1 MKTLS
6 IERWSYKM
14 YNYNEEYQKIIKEGT
29 ELLAQAKRNYNQME
43 KEYKEDI
50 LKEKLYQLD
59 KECNNQLLLLKN
71 NFIIEAKKG
80 LQLDMQNILA
90 EREKAESNKTKEDRI
105 LKQLEYQQE
114 VDQYKAMIE
123 IATEN
128 TFPEILAEI
137 QNEKVFN
144 VVKATA
150 YQLAENK
157 QTILSIKWTDKELQ
171 GIQANMNSIQYLE
184 SRVLEPIL
192 PININDIHSFITNT
206 NMSDY
211 YFGGVK

>member
-1 MKTLS
+1 
-6 IERWSYKM
+6 M
-14 YNYNEEYQKIIKEGT
+14 YNYNEHYEKTIKEGAD
-29 ELLAQAKRNYNQME
+29 LLAEAKKSYTQMK
-43 KEYKEDI
+43 KEYREDV
-50 LKEKLYQLD
+50 LKEKLYQLE

-105 LKQLEYQQE
+105 LEQLEYQQE

-192 PININDIHSFITNT
+192 PININDIHSYITNT

>member
-1 MKTLS
+1 MKTIS

-50 LKEKLYQLD
+50 LKEKLYQLE

-105 LKQLEYQQE
+105 LEQLEYQQE

>member
-1 MKTLS
+1 
-6 IERWSYKM
+6 M
-14 YNYNEEYQKIIKEGT
+14 YNYKEQYEKTIKEGA
-29 ELLAQAKRNYNQME
+29 ELLAKAKKDFAQMK
-43 KEYKEDI
+43 KEYREDI
-50 LKEKLYQLD
+50 LKEKLYQLE

-105 LKQLEYQQE
+105 LEQLEYQQE

>member
-1 MKTLS
+1 
-6 IERWSYKM
+6 M
-14 YNYNEEYQKIIKEGT
+14 YNYNEHYEKTIKEGA
-29 ELLAQAKRNYNQME
+29 ELLAKAKKDYTQMK
-43 KEYKEDI
+43 KEYREDV
-50 LKEKLYQLD
+50 LKEKLYQLE
-59 KECNNQLLLLKN
+59 KKCNNKLLVLKN
-71 NFIIEAKKG
+71 NFIIEAKEG
-80 LQLDMQNILA
+80 LQVDMQNILA
-90 EREKAESNKTKEDRI
+90 EREKAQNNKSKEDRI
-105 LKQLEYQQE
+105 LEQLEYQQE

-171 GIQANMNSIQYLE
+171 DIQANMNSIQYLE

-206 NMSDY
+206 NMSDF
-211 YFGGVK
+211 YFR

>member
-1 MKTLS
+1 
-6 IERWSYKM
+6 M

-50 LKEKLYQLD
+50 LKEKLYQLE

-105 LKQLEYQQE
+105 LEQLEYQQE

>member
-1 MKTLS
+1 
-6 IERWSYKM
+6 M
-14 YNYNEEYQKIIKEGT
+14 YNYNEHYEKTIKEGAD
-29 ELLAQAKRNYNQME
+29 LLAEAKKSYTQMK
-43 KEYKEDI
+43 KEYREDV
-50 LKEKLYQLD
+50 LKEKLYQLE

-105 LKQLEYQQE
+105 LEQLEYQQE

-171 GIQANMNSIQYLE
+171 GIQANMNSLKYLE

>member
-1 MKTLS
+1 M
-6 IERWSYKM
+6 EM
-14 YNYNEEYQKIIKEGT
+14 YNYNEHYEKTIKEGAD
-29 ELLAQAKRNYNQME
+29 LLAEAKKSYTQMK
-43 KEYKEDI
+43 KEYREDV
-50 LKEKLYQLD
+50 LKEKLYQLE

-105 LKQLEYQQE
+105 LEQLEYQQE

>member
-1 MKTLS
+1 
-6 IERWSYKM
+6 M
-14 YNYNEEYQKIIKEGT
+14 YNYNEHYEKTIKEGADLLT
-29 ELLAQAKRNYNQME
+29 EAKKSYTQMK
-43 KEYKEDI
+43 KEYREDV
-50 LKEKLYQLD
+50 LKEKLYQLE

-80 LQLDMQNILA
+80 LQLVMQNILA

-105 LKQLEYQQE
+105 LEQLEYQQE

>member
-1 MKTLS
+1 
-6 IERWSYKM
+6 M
-14 YNYNEEYQKIIKEGT
+14 YNYNEHYEKTIKEGAD
-29 ELLAQAKRNYNQME
+29 LLAEAKKSYTQMK
-43 KEYKEDI
+43 KEYREDV
-50 LKEKLYQLD
+50 LKEKLYQLE

-105 LKQLEYQQE
+105 LEQLEYQQE

-157 QTILSIKWTDKELQ
+157 QAILSIKYNDKELQ
-171 GIQANMNSIQYLE
+171 DIQANMNSIQYLE

>member
-1 MKTLS
+1 
-6 IERWSYKM
+6 M
-14 YNYNEEYQKIIKEGT
+14 YNYNEHYEKTIKEGA
-29 ELLAQAKRNYNQME
+29 ELLAKAKKDYTQMK
-43 KEYKEDI
+43 KEYREDV
-50 LKEKLYQLD
+50 LKEKLYQLE
-59 KECNNQLLLLKN
+59 KECNNQLLVLKN
-71 NFIIEAKKG
+71 NFIIEAKEG
-80 LQLDMQNILA
+80 LQVDMQNIL
-90 EREKAESNKTKEDRI
+90 EKREKAQNNKTKEDRI
-105 LKQLEYQQE
+105 LEQLEYQQE

-157 QTILSIKWTDKELQ
+157 QVILSIKYNDKELQ
-171 GIQANMNSIQYLE
+171 DIQANMNSLKYLE

-206 NMSDY
+206 NMSDF
-211 YFGGVK
+211 YFGGGVK

>member
-1 MKTLS
+1 M
-6 IERWSYKM
+6 
-14 YNYNEEYQKIIKEGT
+14 NYDFNEHYEMTVWKGAN
-29 ELLAQAKRNYNQME
+29 LLAKAKKDYDQMK

-50 LKEKLYQLD
+50 LKEKLYQLET
-59 KECNNQLLLLKN
+59 ECNDQLLVLKD
-71 NFIIEAKKG
+71 NFIINAKKE
-80 LQLDMQNILA
+80 LQVEMQELL
-90 EREKAESNKTKEDRI
+90 EKREKAQNNKSKEDRI
-105 LKQLEYQQE
+105 LGLLEYQQE
-114 VDQYKAMIE
+114 LDQYKAMIE

-128 TFPEILAEI
+128 TFPEVLAEI

-157 QTILSIKWTDKELQ
+157 QAILSIKYNDKELQ
-171 GIQANMNSIQYLE
+171 EIQANMNSVQYLE

-192 PININDIHSFITNT
+192 PININDIHSYITNT

-211 YFGGVK
+211 FFGGEK

>member
-1 MKTLS
+1 
-6 IERWSYKM
+6 M
-14 YNYNEEYQKIIKEGT
+14 YNYNEHYEKTIKEGAD
-29 ELLAQAKRNYNQME
+29 LLAEAKKSYTQMK
-43 KEYKEDI
+43 KEYREDV
-50 LKEKLYQLD
+50 LKEKLYQLE

-105 LKQLEYQQE
+105 LEQLEYQQE

-211 YFGGVK
+211 YLGGVK

>member
-1 MKTLS
+1 
-6 IERWSYKM
+6 M
-14 YNYNEEYQKIIKEGT
+14 YNYNEHYEKTIKEGAD
-29 ELLAQAKRNYNQME
+29 LLAEAKKSYTQMK
-43 KEYKEDI
+43 KEYREDV
-50 LKEKLYQLD
+50 LKEKLYQLE

-105 LKQLEYQQE
+105 LEQLEYQQE

-150 YQLAENK
+150 YQLVENK

>member
-1 MKTLS
+1 
-6 IERWSYKM
+6 M
-14 YNYNEEYQKIIKEGT
+14 YNYKEQYEKTIKEGA
-29 ELLAQAKRNYNQME
+29 ELLAKAKKDFAQMK
-43 KEYKEDI
+43 KEYREDI
-50 LKEKLYQLD
+50 LKEKLYQLE

-71 NFIIEAKKG
+71 NFIIEAKEA
-80 LQLDMQNILA
+80 LQMDMQNIL
-90 EREKAESNKTKEDRI
+90 EKREKAESNKTKEDRI
-105 LKQLEYQQE
+105 LEQLEYQQE

-157 QTILSIKWTDKELQ
+157 QVILSIKYNDKELQ
-171 GIQANMNSIQYLE
+171 DIQANMNSIQYLE

-192 PININDIHSFITNT
+192 PININDIHSYITNT
-206 NMSDY
+206 NMSDF
-211 YFGGVK
+211 YFR

>member
-1 MKTLS
+1 MN
-6 IERWSYKM
+6 M
-14 YNYNEEYQKIIKEGT
+14 YNYNEHYEKAIKEGA
-29 ELLAQAKRNYNQME
+29 ELLAQAKKDFAQMK
-43 KEYKEDI
+43 KEYREDI
-50 LKEKLYQLD
+50 LKEKLYQLE
-59 KECNNQLLLLKN
+59 KECNNQLLVLKN
-71 NFIIEAKKG
+71 NFIIEAKES
-80 LQLDMQNILA
+80 LQMDMQNIL
-90 EREKAESNKTKEDRI
+90 EKREKAESNKTKEDRI
-105 LKQLEYQQE
+105 LEQLEYQQE

-128 TFPEILAEI
+128 TFPEILDQI

-157 QTILSIKWTDKELQ
+157 QAILSTKYNDRELQ
-171 GIQANMNSIQYLE
+171 GIQANMNSVQYLE

-192 PININDIHSFITNT
+192 PININDIHSYITNT

-211 YFGGVK
+211 FFSTGGVK

>member
-1 MKTLS
+1 
-6 IERWSYKM
+6 M
-14 YNYNEEYQKIIKEGT
+14 YNYNEHYEKTIKEGAD
-29 ELLAQAKRNYNQME
+29 LLAKAKKDYTQMK

-50 LKEKLYQLD
+50 LKEKLYQLE

-71 NFIIEAKKG
+71 NFIKEAKEG

-105 LKQLEYQQE
+105 LEQLEYQQE

>member
-1 MKTLS
+1 
-6 IERWSYKM
+6 M

-50 LKEKLYQLD
+50 LKEKLYQLE

-105 LKQLEYQQE
+105 LEQLEYQQE

-206 NMSDY
+206 NISDY

>member
-1 MKTLS
+1 
-6 IERWSYKM
+6 M
-14 YNYNEEYQKIIKEGT
+14 YNYNEHYEKTVKEGAD
-29 ELLAQAKRNYNQME
+29 LLAEAKKSYTQMK
-43 KEYKEDI
+43 KEYREDV
-50 LKEKLYQLD
+50 LKEKLYQLE

-105 LKQLEYQQE
+105 LEQLEYQQE

>member
-1 MKTLS
+1 M
-6 IERWSYKM
+6 EM
-14 YNYNEEYQKIIKEGT
+14 YNYNEHYEKTIKEGAD
-29 ELLAQAKRNYNQME
+29 LLAEAKKSYTQMK
-43 KEYKEDI
+43 KEYREDV
-50 LKEKLYQLD
+50 LKEKLYQLE

-105 LKQLEYQQE
+105 LEQLEYQQE

-171 GIQANMNSIQYLE
+171 GIQANMNSLKYLE

>member
-1 MKTLS
+1 
-6 IERWSYKM
+6 M
-14 YNYNEEYQKIIKEGT
+14 YNYKEQYEKTIKEGA
-29 ELLAQAKRNYNQME
+29 ELLAKAKKDFAQMK
-43 KEYKEDI
+43 KEYREDI
-50 LKEKLYQLD
+50 LKQKLYQLE

-71 NFIIEAKKG
+71 NFIIEAKEG
-80 LQLDMQNILA
+80 LQVDMQNIL
-90 EREKAESNKTKEDRI
+90 EKREKAESNKTKEDRI
-105 LKQLEYQQE
+105 LEQLEYQQE

-157 QTILSIKWTDKELQ
+157 LTILSIKWTDKELQ
-171 GIQANMNSIQYLE
+171 DIQANMNSLKNLE

>member
-1 MKTLS
+1 
-6 IERWSYKM
+6 M
-14 YNYNEEYQKIIKEGT
+14 YNYNEHYEKTIKEGAD
-29 ELLAQAKRNYNQME
+29 LLAEAKKSYTQMK
-43 KEYKEDI
+43 KEYREDV
-50 LKEKLYQLD
+50 LKEKLYQLE

-105 LKQLEYQQE
+105 LEQLEYQQE

-171 GIQANMNSIQYLE
+171 GIQANMNSLKYLE
-184 SRVLEPIL
+184 SSVLEPIL

>member
-1 MKTLS
+1 
-6 IERWSYKM
+6 M
-14 YNYNEEYQKIIKEGT
+14 YNYNEHYEKTIKEGAD
-29 ELLAQAKRNYNQME
+29 LLAEAKKSYTQMK
-43 KEYKEDI
+43 KEYREDV
-50 LKEKLYQLD
+50 LKEKLYQLE

-105 LKQLEYQQE
+105 LEQLEYQQE

-128 TFPEILAEI
+128 IFPEILAEI

>member
-1 MKTLS
+1 
-6 IERWSYKM
+6 M
-14 YNYNEEYQKIIKEGT
+14 YNYNEHYEKTVKEGAD
-29 ELLAQAKRNYNQME
+29 LLAEAKKSYTQMK
-43 KEYKEDI
+43 KEYREDV
-50 LKEKLYQLD
+50 LKEKLYQLE
-59 KECNNQLLLLKN
+59 KECNNQLLVMKN
-71 NFIIEAKKG
+71 NFIIEAKEG
-80 LQLDMQNILA
+80 LQVDMQNIL
-90 EREKAESNKTKEDRI
+90 EKREKAQNNKTKEDRI
-105 LKQLEYQQE
+105 LEQLEYQQE

-171 GIQANMNSIQYLE
+171 DIQANMNSLKYLE

-192 PININDIHSFITNT
+192 PININDIHSYITNT
-206 NMSDY
+206 NMSDF

>member
-1 MKTLS
+1 MN
-6 IERWSYKM
+6 M
-14 YNYNEEYQKIIKEGT
+14 YNYNEHYEKAIQEGA
-29 ELLAQAKRNYNQME
+29 ELLAKAKKNYAQMK
-43 KEYKEDI
+43 KEYREDI
-50 LKEKLYQLD
+50 LKEKLYQLE
-59 KECNNQLLLLKN
+59 KECNNQLLVLKN
-71 NFIIEAKKG
+71 NFIQEAKEG
-80 LQLDMQNILA
+80 LQVDMQNILDK
-90 EREKAESNKTKEDRI
+90 REKAESNKTKEDRI
-105 LKQLEYQQE
+105 LEQLEYQQM

-128 TFPEILAEI
+128 TFPNILDQI

-157 QTILSIKWTDKELQ
+157 QAILSIKWTDKELQ
-171 GIQANMNSIQYLE
+171 GIQANMNSVQYLE

-192 PININDIHSFITNT
+192 PININDIHSYITNT
-206 NMSDY
+206 NMSDF

>member
-1 MKTLS
+1 
-6 IERWSYKM
+6 M
-14 YNYNEEYQKIIKEGT
+14 YNYNEHYEKAIQEGA
-29 ELLAQAKRNYNQME
+29 ELLAKAKKDFAQMK
-43 KEYKEDI
+43 KEYREDI
-50 LKEKLYQLD
+50 LKEKLYQLET
-59 KECNNQLLLLKN
+59 ECNNQLLLLKN
-71 NFIIEAKKG
+71 SFIKEAKEG
-80 LQLDMQNILA
+80 LQVDMQNIL
-90 EREKAESNKTKEDRI
+90 EKREKAQNNKSKEDRI
-105 LKQLEYQQE
+105 LEQLEYQQE

-123 IATEN
+123 IGAEN
-128 TFPEILAEI
+128 TFHEILDQI

-157 QTILSIKWTDKELQ
+157 QAILSIKYNDKELQ

-184 SRVLEPIL
+184 MKVLEPIL
-192 PININDIHSFITNT
+192 PININDIHSYITNT

>member
-1 MKTLS
+1 
-6 IERWSYKM
+6 M

-29 ELLAQAKRNYNQME
+29 ELLACAKRKYNQME

-50 LKEKLYQLD
+50 LKEKLYQLE
-59 KECNNQLLLLKN
+59 KECNNKLLVLKN

-80 LQLDMQNILA
+80 LQVDMQNIL
-90 EREKAESNKTKEDRI
+90 EKREKAQNNKTKEDRI
-105 LKQLEYQQE
+105 LEQLEYQQE

-128 TFPEILAEI
+128 TFPNILDQI

-157 QTILSIKWTDKELQ
+157 QAILSIKYNDKELQ
-171 GIQANMNSIQYLE
+171 EIQSNINSVKYLE
-184 SRVLEPIL
+184 SKVLEPIL
-192 PININDIHSFITNT
+192 PITINDIHSFITNT

-211 YFGGVK
+211 YFR

>member
-1 MKTLS
+1 
-6 IERWSYKM
+6 M
-14 YNYNEEYQKIIKEGT
+14 YNYNEHYEKTIKEGAD
-29 ELLAQAKRNYNQME
+29 LLAEAKKSYTQMK
-43 KEYKEDI
+43 KEYREDV
-50 LKEKLYQLD
+50 LKEKLYQLE

-90 EREKAESNKTKEDRI
+90 EREKAESNKSKEDRI
-105 LKQLEYQQE
+105 LEQLEYQQE

-171 GIQANMNSIQYLE
+171 DIQANMNSLKYLE

>member
-1 MKTLS
+1 
-6 IERWSYKM
+6 M
-14 YNYNEEYQKIIKEGT
+14 YNYKEQYEKTIKEGA
-29 ELLAQAKRNYNQME
+29 ELLAKAKKNFAQMK
-43 KEYKEDI
+43 KEYREDI
-50 LKEKLYQLD
+50 LKEKLYQLE

-71 NFIIEAKKG
+71 NFIIEAKEA
-80 LQLDMQNILA
+80 LQMDMQNIL
-90 EREKAESNKTKEDRI
+90 EKREKAESNKTKEDRI
-105 LKQLEYQQE
+105 LEQLEYQQE

-157 QTILSIKWTDKELQ
+157 QVILSIKYNDKELQ
-171 GIQANMNSIQYLE
+171 DIQANMNSIQYLE

-192 PININDIHSFITNT
+192 PININDIHSYITNT
-206 NMSDY
+206 NMSDF
-211 YFGGVK
+211 YFR

>member
-1 MKTLS
+1 M
-6 IERWSYKM
+6 EM
-14 YNYNEEYQKIIKEGT
+14 YNYNEHYEKTIKEGAD
-29 ELLAQAKRNYNQME
+29 LLAEAKKSYTQMK
-43 KEYKEDI
+43 KEYREDV
-50 LKEKLYQLD
+50 LKEKLYQLE

-105 LKQLEYQQE
+105 LEQLEYQQE

-157 QTILSIKWTDKELQ
+157 QTILSIKWTE
-171 GIQANMNSIQYLE
+171 
-184 SRVLEPIL
+184 
-192 PININDIHSFITNT
+192 
-206 NMSDY
+206 
-211 YFGGVK
+211 

>member
-1 MKTLS
+1 
-6 IERWSYKM
+6 M
-14 YNYNEEYQKIIKEGT
+14 YNYNEHYEKTIKEGAD
-29 ELLAQAKRNYNQME
+29 LLAEAKKSYTQMK
-43 KEYKEDI
+43 KEYREDV
-50 LKEKLYQLD
+50 LKEKLYQLE

-105 LKQLEYQQE
+105 LEQLEYQQE
-114 VDQYKAMIE
+114 VDKYKAMIE

-157 QTILSIKWTDKELQ
+157 LTILSIKWTDKELQ
-171 GIQANMNSIQYLE
+171 GIQANMNSIQNLE

>member
-1 MKTLS
+1 MK
-6 IERWSYKM
+6 
-14 YNYNEEYQKIIKEGT
+14 
-29 ELLAQAKRNYNQME
+29 
-43 KEYKEDI
+43 KEYREDV
-50 LKEKLYQLD
+50 LKEKLYQLE
-59 KECNNQLLLLKN
+59 KKCNNQLLVMKN
-71 NFIIEAKKG
+71 NFIIEAKEG
-80 LQLDMQNILA
+80 LQVDMQNIL
-90 EREKAESNKTKEDRI
+90 EKREKAQNNKTKEDRI
-105 LKQLEYQQE
+105 LEQLEYQQE

-157 QTILSIKWTDKELQ
+157 QVILSIKYNDKELQ
-171 GIQANMNSIQYLE
+171 DIQANMNSIQYLE

-192 PININDIHSFITNT
+192 PININDIHSYITNT
-206 NMSDY
+206 NMSDF
-211 YFGGVK
+211 YFR

>member
-1 MKTLS
+1 M
-6 IERWSYKM
+6 E
-14 YNYNEEYQKIIKEGT
+14 YNYNEHYEKAIQEGA
-29 ELLAQAKRNYNQME
+29 ELLAKAKKDFAQMK
-43 KEYKEDI
+43 KEYREDI
-50 LKEKLYQLD
+50 LKEKLYQLET
-59 KECNNQLLLLKN
+59 ECNNQLLLLKN
-71 NFIIEAKKG
+71 NFIQEAKEG
-80 LQLDMQNILA
+80 LQVDMQNILA
-90 EREKAESNKTKEDRI
+90 EREKAESNKSREDRI
-105 LKQLEYQQE
+105 LEQLEYQQE

-128 TFPEILAEI
+128 TFPEILSGI

-157 QTILSIKWTDKELQ
+157 QAILSIKYNDKELQ
-171 GIQANMNSIQYLE
+171 DIQANMNSIQYLE

-192 PININDIHSFITNT
+192 PININDIHSYITNT
-206 NMSDY
+206 NISDY

>member
-1 MKTLS
+1 
-6 IERWSYKM
+6 M
-14 YNYNEEYQKIIKEGT
+14 YNYNEHYEKTIKEGAD
-29 ELLAQAKRNYNQME
+29 LLAEAKKSYTQMK
-43 KEYKEDI
+43 KEYREDV
-50 LKEKLYQLD
+50 LKEKLYQLE

-105 LKQLEYQQE
+105 LEQLEYQQE